1 MYRVIAK
8 NREEIFYNLNQV
20 YGFLVGLF
28 EDYRQ
33 HHPSVKFFKRWYQAR
48 CKRGV
53 GQESYTLMDNQYF
66 QIEKI
71 MPSPQLKLH
80 VET

>member
-1 MYRVIAK
+1 MYRVITK

-53 GQESYTLMDNQYF
+53 RQEYTLMNNQSIR
-66 QIEKI
+66 IEKLT
-71 MPSPQLKLH
+71 PSLQQAPLNEK
-80 VET
+80 